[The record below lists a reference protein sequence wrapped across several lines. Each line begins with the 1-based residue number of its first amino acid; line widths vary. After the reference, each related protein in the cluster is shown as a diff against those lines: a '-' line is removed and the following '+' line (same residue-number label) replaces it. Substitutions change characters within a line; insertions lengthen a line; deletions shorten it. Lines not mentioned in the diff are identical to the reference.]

1 MRTVSSPSVI
11 SSSATPEAST
21 SSISFLSLRIST
33 GVSLKMCD
41 GSVQGQPVAQG
52 AEADNG
58 ADGDVGK
65 IGMAAKR
72 FARGDV
78 AQMYFDKRQC
88 RGQQGVAQGD
98 AGVRI
103 CSRIEQDAIHTFGL
117 RGMHAVDQ

>member
-1 MRTVSSPSVI
+1 
-11 SSSATPEAST
+11 PEVST
-21 SSISFLSLRIST
+21 SSISFLSLRMST

-41 GSVQGQPVAQG
+41 GGVQGQPVAQG

-65 IGMAAKR
+65 IGMVAKR

-78 AQMYFDKRQC
+78 AQVYFDKRQR

-98 AGVRI
+98 AGVGVGG
-103 CSRIEQDAIHTFGL
+103 RIEQDTVCIL
-117 RGMHAVDQ
+117 VLCGM